1 MSRGKARS
9 HATREPSTLDRQRHQ
24 EMVRWVFDWMRR
36 THGTQQL
43 LVRCVQDFWRR
54 RGDANYRCD
63 HSLLSRILNPVSPH
77 VPTAGRPKS
86 MRILQAIMVVC
97 TPCNDP
103 NVVERA
109 TDEDSAWS
117 SDEEQAFK
125 IHRAR
130 LRQLR
135 ENGRASLFQSLHRM
149 GEFAA
154 VAQWMDDTPP
164 ADDRSATP
172 DTLRRRA
179 CENVLL
185 TLAALIDPG
194 EQLCRLRDRLIAEAV
209 APEEARRLEEQQ
221 VRRIDAILAAVTP
234 GVNMHAYGGAAL
246 FHCGQRE
253 RGMAMLLDAVT
264 HSHDIQLRHDPHWET
279 LLDLL
284 ETLLRHKDP
293 EGEGW
298 SLRAATIARDI
309 LAPNTSVVSGGRQL
323 LTRAWQMVHAPHVRE
338 HWDKAM
344 PGLVDQ
350 IENETTAASTDKPMT
365 GSTDNTRNTKGASGD
380 RTGGGAGGGTGGIK
394 RLMLA
399 LAALLTLAVAAEVS
413 AADANNGQRLT
424 HTSGQQRMTVQT
436 ETATTELAIR
446 GREAL
451 RPNPPPPPND
461 SQA

>member
-1 MSRGKARS
+1 MPHGKARS
-9 HATREPSTLDRQRHQ
+9 HANREPSTLDRQRHQ

-103 NVVERA
+103 NVIEQA

-135 ENGRASLFQSLHRM
+135 ENGRSLLFQSLHRM

-154 VAQWMDDTPP
+154 VAQRMDDTPP
-164 ADDRSATP
+164 AGDRSAAP

-185 TLAALIDPG
+185 TLAALVDPG

-234 GVNMHAYGGAAL
+234 GVNMNAYGGAAL

-293 EGEGW
+293 AGEDW

-309 LAPNTSVVSGGRQL
+309 LATKVSVAAGGGSGGRQF

-338 HWDKAM
+338 HWLHAM
-344 PGLVDQ
+344 PGLVER
-350 IENETTAASTDKPMT
+350 IESETTAASTDKPAT
-365 GSTDNTRNTKGASGD
+365 GSAANTRNTKGASGD
-380 RTGGGAGGGTGGIK
+380 RSGDGTGGIK
-394 RLMLA
+394 RMMMA
-399 LAALLTLAVAAEVS
+399 LAALLSLVLAAEVS
-413 AADANNGQRLT
+413 AADADSQRLT
-424 HTSGQQRMTVQT
+424 HTSGQQRMTVQS
-436 ETATTELAIR
+436 EMAITELAIR

-451 RPNPPPPPND
+451 RPSPPPPPND